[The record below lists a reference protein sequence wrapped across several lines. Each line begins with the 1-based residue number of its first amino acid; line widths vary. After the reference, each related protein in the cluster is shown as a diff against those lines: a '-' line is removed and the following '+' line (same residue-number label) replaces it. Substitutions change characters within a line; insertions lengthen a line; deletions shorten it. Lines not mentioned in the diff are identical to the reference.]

1 MNRVGDDG
9 KGVAHA
15 GDSVVND
22 FTGQP
27 LIELNDAAQVVTVPL
42 DLELLREWRDK
53 FPAQLDADPFSL
65 E

>member
-1 MNRVGDDG
+1 VNRVGDDG

-27 LIELNDAAQVVTVPL
+27 LVELNDTAQVITVPL
-42 DLELLREWRDK
+42 DLEELRVWRDK
-53 FPAQLDADPFSL
+53 FPAQLDADAFSL
-65 E
+65 Q